1 MALAIGF
8 EVEMTWH
15 SDRYFAKAQRY
26 WERNTASVRDAEQF
40 LLQLSFVVE
49 FVARGALVHQHPSL
63 NAELDEESLL
73 FSNGIAPRKPAR
85 SVGMDKAISRCQ
97 RLVADLSEEEVQAV
111 RLLFDTRN
119 EELHGDG
126 DALSSVPVKDVSFKP
141 QILSFI
147 VKMSRFAGQDIEV
160 LMGSDDGKQ
169 AVATSAALAHNR
181 KERVRQLI
189 NIHKDRFYGLPKAQQ
204 DDLRKNGRAGF
215 QSAVMKSGHHIL
227 VTKCPACG
235 SDGYLGGRPVGVSAP
250 ILEENEIFQEVRV
263 VPEIFECKVCDL
275 MIKGLDE
282 LMAAKFDHEFVS
294 RQEVDPVEHFGIDP
308 MDYVDTEEIAREYNH
323 QFEYQDE

>member
-1 MALAIGF
+1 MALALGY
-8 EVEMTWH
+8 EVAMTWL

-26 WERNTASVRDAEQF
+26 WGRNTAAVRDAEQF

-49 FVARGALVHQHPSL
+49 FVARGALVHKHPSL

-73 FSNGIAPRKPAR
+73 FTNGIEPNKPAR

-97 RLVADLSEEEVQAV
+97 RLIPDLSADEVQAV

-126 DALSSVPVKDVSFKP
+126 DALSSVRDAGFKA

-147 VKMSRFAGQDIEV
+147 VKLARFAGQDIEV
-160 LMGSDDGKQ
+160 LMGSADGKH
-169 AVATSAALAHNR
+169 AVETSAALAQDR
-181 KERVRQLI
+181 KERVRSLI
-189 NIHKDRFYGLPKAQQ
+189 KIHKDRFYGLPKEQQ
-204 DDLRKNGRAGF
+204 DELRRNSKAGF
-215 QSAVMKSGHHIL
+215 QSALMKSGHHIH

-235 SDGYLGGRPVGVSAP
+235 SDGYLGGRPVGVSSP
-250 ILEENEIFQEVRV
+250 ILEENEIFEEVRV
-263 VPEIFECKVCDL
+263 VPELFECKVCDL
-275 MIKGLDE
+275 KIKGLDE